1 MKNGRWLVVLGLLA
15 AAAAGPAAAQDP
27 GLYVGGSFGFVQYKD
42 ACKELLVPCDDKDT
56 GWRAFGGYQFSRY
69 VAAEL
74 GFADL
79 GAATGDG
86 PLAPG
91 VQGSFQFEVKE
102 AFDLSAV
109 ISFPV
114 ASYLSGLARVGMY
127 QARATLDVQVTGFP
141 STHDGGTNTGFT
153 FGAGAE
159 LRLGRLGVRAEWQHY
174 DNVGGGSTGEDD
186 IDVFSVGLLF
196 RF

>member
-1 MKNGRWLVVLGLLA
+1 MMNGRWLMVLGLLA

-27 GLYVGGSFGFVQYKD
+27 GLYLGGSAGYVQYKD
-42 ACKELLVPCDDKDT
+42 ACKELPVPCDDKDT
-56 GWRAFGGYQFSRY
+56 GWRAFGGYQFNRY

-86 PLAPG
+86 PLPG
-91 VQGSFQFEVKE
+91 GQGSFKLAVEEV
-102 AFDLSAV
+102 FDLSAV
-109 ISFPV
+109 FLFPV
-114 ASYLSGLARVGMY
+114 SANLSGLARIGMY
-127 QARATLDVQVTGFP
+127 RARTTLDVQQPGFLP
-141 STHDGGTNTGFT
+141 SHDGHTNSAFT

-159 LRLGRLGVRAEWQHY
+159 LRLGPLGVRAEWQHY
-174 DNVGGGSTGEDD
+174 QNVGGGNIGKDD
-186 IDVFSVGLLF
+186 LDVLSLGLLF